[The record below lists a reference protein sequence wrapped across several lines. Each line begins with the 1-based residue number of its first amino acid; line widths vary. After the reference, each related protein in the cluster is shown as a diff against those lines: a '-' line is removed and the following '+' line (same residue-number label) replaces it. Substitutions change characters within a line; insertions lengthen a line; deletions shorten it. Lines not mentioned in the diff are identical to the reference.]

1 MEHRRLDSS
10 DHRFRKGL
18 SEDPLQMFHY
28 SIFRPLRC
36 FPFRQN
42 VKSKLTIEYFV
53 FDLLEI
59 QKIDRLLLKLIH
71 ARVAPFGCWLHLLPL
86 PVPIVTLPVA
96 IIPGRYVGNTSAG

>member
-1 MEHRRLDSS
+1 
-10 DHRFRKGL
+10 
-18 SEDPLQMFHY
+18 MFHY

-71 ARVAPFGCWLHLLPL
+71 ARVAPFGCWLQNSHCSGLHTE
-86 PVPIVTLPVA
+86 PVVQA
-96 IIPGRYVGNTSAG
+96 R